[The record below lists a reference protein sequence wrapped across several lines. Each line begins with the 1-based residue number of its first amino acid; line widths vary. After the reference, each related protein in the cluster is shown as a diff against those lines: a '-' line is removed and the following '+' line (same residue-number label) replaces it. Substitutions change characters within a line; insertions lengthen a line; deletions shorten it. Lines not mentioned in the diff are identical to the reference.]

1 MSLVGSEE
9 PEKLENMEELFLDK
23 LMVYLADTVSFGHW
37 KCLSNGFGK
46 VRVCTL
52 GVVPCGTESM
62 NSS

>member
-23 LMVYLADTVSFGHW
+23 LMVYWADTVSFGHW